1 MENYLLI
8 RLTLAIILAFGLAF
22 HGLKK
27 RSLSPSG
34 CVAAMI
40 VGFVTFSI
48 SYRFGLVLILFYYSS
63 SKLTKLKEEVKAKLE
78 DGHQEG
84 GQRDWIQVFS
94 CSILAVLVAVL
105 FYLVIGEDVNL
116 SYIPSTTETGIATMT
131 SSPIII
137 DLPWIGPVVVDVVSR
152 DYLAMQLTAMFIAH
166 FATANGD
173 TWASEVGILSPSRP
187 RLIST
192 FFTREVP
199 PGTNGGM
206 SVIGTVASAAGG
218 GFIGLVYYLLSFSY
232 PGSAS
237 QWKMILFGIVC
248 GLLGSIIDSLLGA
261 TLQVSYYSER
271 KQRIVKT
278 PPASWEDNE
287 DKIMILCGC
296 DCLSNEAVNFLSIGL
311 TMVVSWYIA
320 PIIL

>member
-116 SYIPSTTETGIATMT
+116 SYIPSTTET
-131 SSPIII
+131 
-137 DLPWIGPVVVDVVSR
+137 VSR

-261 TLQVSYYSER
+261 TLQNCVE
-271 KQRIVKT
+271 
-278 PPASWEDNE
+278 
-287 DKIMILCGC
+287 IM
-296 DCLSNEAVNFLSIGL
+296 DIGG
-311 TMVVSWYIA
+311 MMKS
-320 PIIL
+320 PS